1 MKYTIF
7 ALAVATALLTIAPL
21 RSSADAPKVLRHL
34 EYSFTYGTSNSTS
47 LDNYSGPTTSNAS
60 VSDYGTISVDVVA
73 VGTDGGLT
81 MNVSEDAHNTRS
93 TTTILCVVFPTT
105 LVNCDTTKHPNEEEM
120 TLLRYLGRDFI
131 DSARIDAHDNWH
143 FGVASSNYSLSANY
157 HIASQNGD
165 IYQIGETRDMKVTG
179 AEPFTSNGTAKAS
192 YDKAR
197 VLPLSI
203 TELTTTRSETGSN
216 HLSEDRTEIG
226 LTLTHDSLQ
235 SASPGV

>member
-1 MKYTIF
+1 MKYTTL
-7 ALAVATALLTIAPL
+7 ALAVATALLAMVPA
-21 RSSADAPKVLRHL
+21 RSSADAPKILRHL
-34 EYSFTYGTSNSTS
+34 EYAFTYGTSNSTS
-47 LDNYSGPTTSNAS
+47 LDNYSGPTTSNATQ
-60 VSDYGTISVDVVA
+60 SDRGTISVDVVA
-73 VGTDGGLT
+73 VGADGGLT
-81 MNVSEDAHNTRS
+81 MDVSEDAHDTRS

-131 DSARIDAHDNWH
+131 DSARIDAHGNWH
-143 FGVASSNYSLSANY
+143 FGVTSNNYSLSADY
-157 HIASQNGD
+157 RIVSQNGD
-165 IYQIGETRDMKVTG
+165 IYQIDETREVKVTG
-179 AEPFTSNGTAKAS
+179 AEPFTSDGTTKAS

-226 LTLTHDSLQ
+226 LTLTHDSMQ
-235 SASPGV
+235 STSPGV